1 MNDQLGG
8 KVAIVTGGGRGIG
21 RGIARRLAEL
31 GATVVVA
38 SRTAADLAETCD
50 ELRAAGTVEARACDV
65 GDRNA
70 ARQLVR
76 DVRAAHGAVDILV
89 CSHGV
94 YDAESPFLELSDEQ
108 WERTLGIN
116 LHGTFAL
123 AQEAGRSMVADGTAG
138 RIVIISSINGLAAE
152 PDCADYNTS
161 KAGLHGLVQSIAYDL
176 SPHGITAN
184 VIAPGWVRSPM
195 SAPYLSEDILSGRQ
209 KFNLAGRV
217 GEPADI
223 AGAVAWLVDPATSYV
238 TGTVIPVDGGQTAML
253 PMPGSVE
260 G

>member
-1 MNDQLGG
+1 VSGQLGG

-21 RGIARRLAEL
+21 RGVARRLAEQ

-38 SRTAADLAETCD
+38 SRTAGDLAETCA
-50 ELRAAGTVEARACDV
+50 ELRAVGTVEARECDV
-65 GDRNA
+65 SDRAA
-70 ARQLVR
+70 ARRLVTET
-76 DVRAAHGAVDILV
+76 RAAHGALDILV

-94 YDAESPFLELSDEQ
+94 YDAESPFLDMSDDQ
-108 WERTLGIN
+108 WDRTIGIN
-116 LHGTFAL
+116 LNGTFAL
-123 AQEAGRSMVADGTAG
+123 AQEAGRSMVADGTPG

-184 VIAPGWVRSPM
+184 VIAPGWVRTPM
-195 SAPYLSEDILSGRQ
+195 SAPYLSDDILSGRQ
-209 KFNLAGRV
+209 RFNMAGRV

-253 PMPGSVE
+253 PMPGS
-260 G
+260 